1 MITGDLVS
9 IVIPT
14 FNHAPLLNRALESVR
29 QQTYQNWEAIVV
41 NNFSTDNTIE
51 VIESFKDPRIK
62 LINFSNN
69 GVIAASRNQGIN
81 AASGKYI
88 AFLDSDDKWYPIKL
102 EKCVDAA
109 QTGAQLICHGEL
121 WVNTDSSTRAVM
133 YGPVKN
139 AKYKKLLFRGNCI
152 STSATFI
159 QTSLLRSVHG
169 FDESAE
175 IVTAEDYE
183 LWLRLAEQKP
193 LTVFIPE
200 LLGEFHR
207 LANSASSAVLR
218 NLSSEKEVLKRH
230 FQRQRQTVINR
241 LRMRHRMA
249 IASYGAARQLNSQP
263 RQALKLFLIALRL
276 SPFLIKTYA
285 GLMLLAKNSMARKPE

>member
-1 MITGDLVS
+1 MIKGELVS

-14 FNHAPLLNRALESVR
+14 FNHAPLLNRALESVLH
-29 QQTYQNWEAIVV
+29 QTYQNWEAIVI
-41 NNFSTDNTIE
+41 NNFSSDNTLE
-51 VIESFKDPRIK
+51 VIESFNDLRIK

-69 GVIAASRNQGIN
+69 GIIAASRNQGIS

-88 AFLDSDDKWYPIKL
+88 AFLDSDDKWYPTKL
-102 EKCVDAA
+102 ETCVDAA

-121 WVNTDSSTRAVM
+121 WINTDSSTRAVM

-139 AKYKKLLFRGNCI
+139 ATYKNLLFRGNCI

-207 LANSASSAVLR
+207 LTNSASSAVLR
-218 NLSSEKEVLKRH
+218 NLSSEREVLKKH
-230 FQRQRQTVINR
+230 FVRQRQTVINR

-263 RQALKLFLIALRL
+263 FQALKLFLTAFLS

-285 GLMLLAKNSMARKPE
+285 GLMLLAKNSIKRKPK

>member
-9 IVIPT
+9 VVIPT
-14 FNHAPLLNRALESVR
+14 FNHAPLLNRALESVC
-29 QQTYQNWEAIVV
+29 QQTYPNWEAIVV

-51 VIESFKDPRIK
+51 VIELFKDSRIK

-88 AFLDSDDKWYPIKL
+88 AFLDSDDKWYPTKL

-121 WVNTDSSTRAVM
+121 WINTDSSTRAVM

-139 AKYKKLLFRGNCI
+139 AKYEKLLFRGNCI

-218 NLSSEKEVLKRH
+218 NLSSEREVLEKH
-230 FQRQRQTVINR
+230 FARQRQTVINQ

-263 RQALKLFLIALRL
+263 RQALKLFLTALLL
-276 SPFLIKTYA
+276 SPFLFKTYA
-285 GLMLLAKNSMARKPE
+285 GLMLLAKNSMTRKPK

>member
-121 WVNTDSSTRAVM
+121 WINTDSSTRAVM

-139 AKYKKLLFRGNCI
+139 AKYEKLFVSRKLYF
-152 STSATFI
+152 
-159 QTSLLRSVHG
+159 
-169 FDESAE
+169 
-175 IVTAEDYE
+175 
-183 LWLRLAEQKP
+183 
-193 LTVFIPE
+193 
-200 LLGEFHR
+200 
-207 LANSASSAVLR
+207 
-218 NLSSEKEVLKRH
+218 NLSNIHPDVTIEKCPWV
-230 FQRQRQTVINR
+230 
-241 LRMRHRMA
+241 
-249 IASYGAARQLNSQP
+249 
-263 RQALKLFLIALRL
+263 
-276 SPFLIKTYA
+276 
-285 GLMLLAKNSMARKPE
+285 

>member
-29 QQTYQNWEAIVV
+29 QQTYPNWEAIVV

-51 VIESFKDPRIK
+51 VIETFKDSRIR

-88 AFLDSDDKWYPIKL
+88 AFLDSDDKWYPTKL

-121 WVNTDSSTRAVM
+121 WINTDSSTRAVM

-139 AKYKKLLFRGNCI
+139 AKFKKLLFRGNCI

-218 NLSSEKEVLKRH
+218 NLSSEREVLKRH
-230 FQRQRQTVINR
+230 FARQRQTVINR

-263 RQALKLFLIALRL
+263 RQALKLFLTALLL

-285 GLMLLAKNSMARKPE
+285 GLMLLAKNSMTRKPK

>member
-1 MITGDLVS
+1 MKQSDLVS

-14 FNHAPLLNRALESVR
+14 FNHAPLLNRALESVH

-51 VIESFKDPRIK
+51 VVESFKDPRIK

-69 GVIAASRNQGIN
+69 GIIAASRNQGIN

-88 AFLDSDDKWYPIKL
+88 AFLDSDDKWYPTKL
-102 EKCVDAA
+102 EKCVDSA

-121 WVNTDSSTRAVM
+121 WINTDSSTRSVM

-159 QTSLLRSVHG
+159 QTSLLRNVHG

-183 LWLRLAEQKP
+183 LWLRLTEQKP
-193 LTVFIPE
+193 STVFIPE

-230 FQRQRQTVINR
+230 FARQKQTVTNQ
-241 LRMRHRMA
+241 LRMRHRLA
-249 IASYGAARQLNSQP
+249 IANYGAARQLNSQP
-263 RQALKLFLIALRL
+263 RQALKLFITAWRL

-285 GLMLLAKNSMARKPE
+285 GLMLLAKNSMTQKPK

>member
-1 MITGDLVS
+1 
-9 IVIPT
+9 
-14 FNHAPLLNRALESVR
+14 
-29 QQTYQNWEAIVV
+29 
-41 NNFSTDNTIE
+41 
-51 VIESFKDPRIK
+51 
-62 LINFSNN
+62 
-69 GVIAASRNQGIN
+69 
-81 AASGKYI
+81 
-88 AFLDSDDKWYPIKL
+88 
-102 EKCVDAA
+102 
-109 QTGAQLICHGEL
+109 
-121 WVNTDSSTRAVM
+121 
-133 YGPVKN
+133 
-139 AKYKKLLFRGNCI
+139 
-152 STSATFI
+152 
-159 QTSLLRSVHG
+159 LRSVHG

-230 FQRQRQTVINR
+230 FARHRQTVINQ

-263 RQALKLFLIALRL
+263 RQALKLFLTALLL

-285 GLMLLAKNSMARKPE
+285 GLMLLAKNSMTRKPK

>member
-1 MITGDLVS
+1 MITGDLIS

-51 VIESFKDPRIK
+51 VIETFKDSRIR

-88 AFLDSDDKWYPIKL
+88 AFLDSDDKWYPTKL

-121 WVNTDSSTRAVM
+121 WINTDSSTRAVM

-218 NLSSEKEVLKRH
+218 NLSSEREVLKRH
-230 FQRQRQTVINR
+230 FARQRQTVINQ
-241 LRMRHRMA
+241 LRMRHRIA

-263 RQALKLFLIALRL
+263 RQALKLFLTALLL

-285 GLMLLAKNSMARKPE
+285 VLMLLAKNSMKRKPK

>member
-1 MITGDLVS
+1 
-9 IVIPT
+9 
-14 FNHAPLLNRALESVR
+14 
-29 QQTYQNWEAIVV
+29 
-41 NNFSTDNTIE
+41 
-51 VIESFKDPRIK
+51 
-62 LINFSNN
+62 
-69 GVIAASRNQGIN
+69 
-81 AASGKYI
+81 
-88 AFLDSDDKWYPIKL
+88 
-102 EKCVDAA
+102 
-109 QTGAQLICHGEL
+109 
-121 WVNTDSSTRAVM
+121 M

-139 AKYKKLLFRGNCI
+139 AKYKKLSFRGNCI

-207 LANSASSAVLR
+207 LANSASSAVLQ
-218 NLSSEKEVLKRH
+218 NLSSEREVLKRH
-230 FQRQRQTVINR
+230 FARERQTVINQ

-263 RQALKLFLIALRL
+263 RQALKLFLTALLL

-285 GLMLLAKNSMARKPE
+285 GLMLLAKNSMTRKPK

>member
-152 STSATFI
+152 STSATLI

-183 LWLRLAEQKP
+183 LWLRLAAQKP

-263 RQALKLFLIALRL
+263 RQALKLFLTALLL

-285 GLMLLAKNSMARKPE
+285 GLILLAKNSMTRKPK

>member
-1 MITGDLVS
+1 MTTGDLIS

-51 VIESFKDPRIK
+51 VIETFKDSRIR

-88 AFLDSDDKWYPIKL
+88 AFLDSDDKWYPTKL

-121 WVNTDSSTRAVM
+121 WINTDSSTRAVM

-139 AKYKKLLFRGNCI
+139 AKYEKLLFRGNCI

-193 LTVFIPE
+193 LTVFMPE

-218 NLSSEKEVLKRH
+218 NLSSEREVLKRH
-230 FQRQRQTVINR
+230 FARQRQTVINR

-263 RQALKLFLIALRL
+263 RQALKLFLTALRL

-285 GLMLLAKNSMARKPE
+285 GLMLLAKNSMTRKPK

>member
-29 QQTYQNWEAIVV
+29 QQTYPNWEAIVV

-51 VIESFKDPRIK
+51 VIETFKDSRIR

-88 AFLDSDDKWYPIKL
+88 AFLDSDDKWYPTKL

-121 WVNTDSSTRAVM
+121 WINTDSSTRAVM

-139 AKYKKLLFRGNCI
+139 AKFKKLLFRGNCI

-218 NLSSEKEVLKRH
+218 NLSSEREVLKRH
-230 FQRQRQTVINR
+230 FARERQTVINQ

-263 RQALKLFLIALRL
+263 RQALKLFLTALLL

-285 GLMLLAKNSMARKPE
+285 GLMLLAKNSMTRKPT

>member
-51 VIESFKDPRIK
+51 VIETFKDSRIR

-81 AASGKYI
+81 SASGKYI
-88 AFLDSDDKWYPIKL
+88 AFLDSDDKWYPTKL

-121 WVNTDSSTRAVM
+121 WINTDSSTRAVM

-139 AKYKKLLFRGNCI
+139 AKYEKLLFRGNCI

-218 NLSSEKEVLKRH
+218 NLSSEREVLKRH
-230 FQRQRQTVINR
+230 FARQRQTVINR

-263 RQALKLFLIALRL
+263 RQALKLFLTALLL

-285 GLMLLAKNSMARKPE
+285 GLMLLAKNSMIRKPK